1 MQSIKPG
8 IAYKLF
14 NFKSEEYQEVRFTE
28 KVDGKYISGT
38 TNEEVIEMMID
49 RFYQLNKKSFS
60 SENQVVIL
68 LLKIIRQQLS
78 KRLSRKIDNVK
89 KYEQGEGERNTAEWP
104 KRLHRGLFDFI
115 EWFIEVDF
123 NGNKGFNCFY

>member
-14 NFKSEEYQEVRFTE
+14 NFKSEESQEVRFTE
-28 KVDGKYISGT
+28 KVSGKYIPGT

-68 LLKIIRQQLS
+68 LLKMIRQQLS

-89 KYEQGEGERNTAEWP
+89 KYEQGEGERII
-104 KRLHRGLFDFI
+104 KD
-115 EWFIEVDF
+115 
-123 NGNKGFNCFY
+123 

>member
-1 MQSIKPG
+1 MQSTKPG
-8 IAYKLF
+8 IAYQLF
-14 NFKSEEYQEVRFTE
+14 NFKSEEYQELKFTE
-28 KVDGKYISGT
+28 KVEGKYVPGT

-60 SENQVVIL
+60 SENQVIIL

-89 KYEQGEGERNTAEWP
+89 KYEQGESQRSTQE
-104 KRLHRGLFDFI
+104 
-115 EWFIEVDF
+115 
-123 NGNKGFNCFY
+123 

>member
-1 MQSIKPG
+1 MQTTKPG

-14 NFKSEEYQEVRFTE
+14 NFKSDAFQEIKFTE
-28 KVDGKYISGT
+28 KLEGNYIPGT

-49 RFYQLNKKSFS
+49 RFYQLNKKRFS
-60 SENQVVIL
+60 SENQVIIL

-89 KYEQGEGERNTAEWP
+89 KYEQGEGFRIAE
-104 KRLHRGLFDFI
+104 
-115 EWFIEVDF
+115 E
-123 NGNKGFNCFY
+123 

>member
-1 MQSIKPG
+1 MQSTKPG

-14 NFKSEEYQEVRFTE
+14 NFKSEDYQEIRFTE
-28 KVDGKYISGT
+28 KVDGKYIPGT

-89 KYEQGEGERNTAEWP
+89 KYEQSEGERNAAE
-104 KRLHRGLFDFI
+104 
-115 EWFIEVDF
+115 
-123 NGNKGFNCFY
+123 

>member
-14 NFKSEEYQEVRFTE
+14 NFKSEECQEVRFTE
-28 KVDGKYISGT
+28 KVDGKYIPGT

-68 LLKIIRQQLS
+68 LLKLIRQQLS

-89 KYEQGEGERNTAEWP
+89 KYEQSESQRIAS
-104 KRLHRGLFDFI
+104 D
-115 EWFIEVDF
+115 
-123 NGNKGFNCFY
+123 

>member
-1 MQSIKPG
+1 MQSTKPG

-14 NFKSEEYQEVRFTE
+14 NFKSDAFQEIKFTE
-28 KVDGKYISGT
+28 KLEGNYIPGT

-49 RFYQLNKKSFS
+49 RFYQLNKKRFS
-60 SENQVVIL
+60 SENQVIIL

-89 KYEQGEGERNTAEWP
+89 KYEQGEGFRIAE
-104 KRLHRGLFDFI
+104 
-115 EWFIEVDF
+115 E
-123 NGNKGFNCFY
+123 

>member
-1 MQSIKPG
+1 MQSTKPG

-14 NFKSEEYQEVRFTE
+14 NFKSEEHQELKFTE
-28 KVDGKYISGT
+28 KVEGKYVPGT

-60 SENQVVIL
+60 SENQVIIL

-89 KYEQGEGERNTAEWP
+89 KYEQGESQRNPAE
-104 KRLHRGLFDFI
+104 
-115 EWFIEVDF
+115 
-123 NGNKGFNCFY
+123 